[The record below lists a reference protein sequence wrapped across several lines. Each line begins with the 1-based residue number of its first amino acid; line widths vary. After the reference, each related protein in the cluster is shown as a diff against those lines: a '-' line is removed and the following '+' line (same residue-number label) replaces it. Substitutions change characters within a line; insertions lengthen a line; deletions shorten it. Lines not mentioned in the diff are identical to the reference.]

1 MKVRLGD
8 VCTIVSGST
17 PKTNVSEYWDGE
29 IKWITPAELS
39 NDSFYIFDSSRHL
52 SEEAMKKTGLK
63 LFPTGTVILSSR
75 APIGKTA
82 ISGCEMCCNQGFK
95 NLICSDRI
103 FNEYLYFYLK
113 SKTEFLNSLGRGA
126 TFKEISKGIVEEI
139 EIPLPTYDEQ
149 KRIANELKKV
159 TELIYLRKLQLIKL
173 EELIKS
179 QFIEMFGDLGTDE
192 KGWGLSR
199 LGKCCV
205 INPRKSDD
213 SRISNELDVSFV
225 AMPSVSEDGEIDT
238 SIIRPYIE
246 VKNGFTYFAEND
258 VLFFFFFSC
267 MENGKGAIARYL
279 HNKLGFG
286 STEFHVLR
294 PIPDK
299 VIPEWIF
306 AITKFPQFRKDAEK
320 QMTGTGGQKRVPA
333 AFLENYPISIPPIDQ
348 QNQFAVF
355 MRQTD
360 KSKFEI
366 GVSLEKLE
374 VLKNALMQESFG

>member
-1 MKVRLGD
+1 M
-8 VCTIVSGST
+8 
-17 PKTNVSEYWDGE
+17 
-29 IKWITPAELS
+29 
-39 NDSFYIFDSSRHL
+39 DS
-52 SEEAMKKTGLK
+52 
-63 LFPTGTVILSSR
+63 V
-75 APIGKTA
+75 
-82 ISGCEMCCNQGFK
+82 
-95 NLICSDRI
+95 
-103 FNEYLYFYLK
+103 
-113 SKTEFLNSLGRGA
+113 
-126 TFKEISKGIVEEI
+126 
-139 EIPLPTYDEQ
+139 
-149 KRIANELKKV
+149 
-159 TELIYLRKLQLIKL
+159 
-173 EELIKS
+173 KS

-258 VLFFFFFSC
+258 VLFAKITPC
-267 MENGKGAIARYL
+267 MENGKGAIARNL